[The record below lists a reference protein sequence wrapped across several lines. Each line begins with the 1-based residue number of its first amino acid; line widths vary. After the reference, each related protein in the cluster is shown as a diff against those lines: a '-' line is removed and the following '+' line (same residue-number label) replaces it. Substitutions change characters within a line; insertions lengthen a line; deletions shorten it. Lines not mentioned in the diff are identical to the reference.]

1 MRARTTDAAP
11 VAVVTGAGGRLG
23 GAIAR
28 VLLDKGARLLLTDV
42 SADALERVSVELGN
56 SGHVTTL
63 VGDVTEDAAAAAV
76 FETAVERFGN
86 VDILVNNAG
95 IEGPIDRLE
104 DADLAAVRRLFD
116 INVLALFAFSAEA
129 MRHFRWQGH
138 GRIVNMASG
147 AGTAGAGLMAAYS
160 ASKHAAV
167 GLTRSLAVEAA
178 GADIQVNAVCPGC
191 VDSPM
196 MSRIEKRIEEIEGN
210 GPVSFVS
217 SIPSGSYCDPVEI
230 GELVGWLAL
239 DAPDN
244 INGTTQ
250 IIDGAM
256 RA

>member
-1 MRARTTDAAP
+1 MTARTGDAAP
-11 VAVVTGAGGRLG
+11 VVVITGAGGQLG
-23 GAIAR
+23 NAIAV
-28 VLLDKGARLLLTDV
+28 VLADHGARLLLTDISAEGLERCRADLGSDV
-42 SADALERVSVELGN
+42 DVATVTADATDDG
-56 SGHVTTL
+56 
-63 VGDVTEDAAAAAV
+63 APAAV
-76 FETAVERFGN
+76 FDEAVARFGM
-86 VDILVNNAG
+86 VDVLVNNAG

-104 DADLAAVRRLFD
+104 DLVFEDVRRLFD
-116 INVLALFAFSAEA
+116 INVFAMLAFSAEA
-129 MRHFRWQGH
+129 MRRFRPQGH

-147 AGTAGAGLMAAYS
+147 AGTAGTGLMSAYS

-178 GADIQVNAVCPGC
+178 GAGIQVNAVCPGC

-196 MSRIEKRIEEIEGN
+196 MSRIEARLGEIEGKP
-210 GPVSFVS
+210 PVSFVS
-217 SIPSGSYCDPVEI
+217 SIPSGSYCSPQEI

>member
-1 MRARTTDAAP
+1 MRARSSDEAP
-11 VAVVTGAGGRLG
+11 VAVITGAGGELG
-23 GAIAR
+23 GAIAQ
-28 VLLDKGARLLLTDV
+28 VLADNGARLLL
-42 SADALERVSVELGN
+42 ADISSEALDRVQRQVDR
-56 SGHVTTL
+56 
-63 VGDVTEDAAAAAV
+63 GDDIAVLAGDATKAAAPVATFDA
-76 FETAVERFGN
+76 AVERFGA
-86 VDILVNNAG
+86 VDVLVNNAG
-95 IEGPIDRLE
+95 IEGPVDRLE
-104 DADLAAVRRLFD
+104 DLGVDDVRRLFE
-116 INVLALFAFSAEA
+116 INVFAMLSFSAEA
-129 MRHFRWQGH
+129 MRRFRPQGY

-147 AGTAGAGLMAAYS
+147 AGTAGTGLMSAYS

-178 GADIQVNAVCPGC
+178 GGGIQVNAVCPGC

-196 MSRIEKRIEEIEGN
+196 MSRIEQRIEEIESK

-217 SIPSGSYCDPVEI
+217 SIPSGSYCSPQEI

-244 INGTTQ
+244 INGTIQ

>member
-1 MRARTTDAAP
+1 MRARTDEAAP
-11 VAVVTGAGGRLG
+11 VALITGAGGRLG

-28 VLLDKGARLLLTDV
+28 VLLDKGTRLLLTDV
-42 SADALERVSVELGN
+42 SGTGLDEVHAELGG
-56 SGHVTTL
+56 SADVLTF
-63 VGDVTEDAAAAAV
+63 VGDATDEDTTVAAFDA
-76 FETAVERFGN
+76 AVERFGS

-104 DADLAAVRRLFD
+104 DVELAAVRRLFE
-116 INVLALFAFSAEA
+116 INVFAMFSFSAEA
-129 MRHFRWQGH
+129 MRHFRPQGH

-147 AGTAGAGLMAAYS
+147 AGTSGTGLMAAYS

-178 GADIQVNAVCPGC
+178 GAGIQVNAVCPGC
-191 VDSPM
+191 VESPM
-196 MSRIEKRIEEIEGN
+196 MSRIERRIEEIEGN